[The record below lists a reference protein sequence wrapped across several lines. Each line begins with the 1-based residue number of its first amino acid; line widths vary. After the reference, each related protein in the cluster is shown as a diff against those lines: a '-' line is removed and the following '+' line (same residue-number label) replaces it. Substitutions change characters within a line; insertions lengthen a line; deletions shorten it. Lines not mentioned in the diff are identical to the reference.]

1 MFISY
6 LLENYSLLKIAN
18 FAFDVSQFCLILFL
32 DEVLSPTKRR
42 RQSSEEPLTKLRS
55 TDQPDNAVASIEKP
69 SDDTLEKEDSND
81 EEEEESFDVEKIID
95 YAYCKESV

>member
-1 MFISY
+1 MSFYYASY
-6 LLENYSLLKIAN
+6 
-18 FAFDVSQFCLILFL
+18 CLS